1 LARVSLE
8 ILWCAV
14 GHSPSHSTAK
24 KGQVDECETPA
35 LGEVADVVDG
45 EGGGRKLTAANAEV
59 ETTHEPLISSVYA

>member
-1 LARVSLE
+1 LKRYRVPAR
-8 ILWCAV
+8 
-14 GHSPSHSTAK
+14 PSRPPSTDVARAI
-24 KGQVDECETPA
+24 TPLDHLRWAA